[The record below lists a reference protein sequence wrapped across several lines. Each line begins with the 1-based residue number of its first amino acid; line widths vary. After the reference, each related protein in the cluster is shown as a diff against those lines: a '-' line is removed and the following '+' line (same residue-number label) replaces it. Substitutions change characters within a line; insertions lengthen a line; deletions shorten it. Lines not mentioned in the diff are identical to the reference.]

1 MCDNDNGITLERD
14 EDKVTITLDLW
25 GIWSAL
31 PEKHKEAVLSDSA
44 WWYIIKESLA
54 YQLGKS
60 LSTPSFNSSIH
71 KLREMI
77 VANPE
82 FVNNITVTFI
92 KQILE
97 EWAKSKQSER
107 KAGQAFWKLY
117 HQVRDAE
124 RSSDRLQ
131 IDCPSDINRGDD
143 YMRVSTKEVRSEI
156 MDKFSNLLKE
166 EGGKE

>member
-1 MCDNDNGITLERD
+1 MMCDNDNGITLERN

-31 PEKHKEAVLSDSA
+31 PEEHKEAVLSDSA

-77 VANPE
+77 VADPE
-82 FVNNITVTFI
+82 FVNDITVTFI

-97 EWAKSKQSER
+97 EWAKSAQEER
-107 KAGQAFWKLY
+107 KANQAFWKLY
-117 HQVRDAE
+117 HQTRGVATE
-124 RSSDRLQ
+124 KTTY
-131 IDCPSDINRGDD
+131 PSEINRGDD